1 MLVPDASPDPP
12 IIIMEDPPYF
22 HGIWRGNVGLD
33 RGSSLFTVME
43 DPPYFHLDFMVD
55 PPYFHGTRRGIW
67 DSDLC
72 YFFSHERLLGGT
84 WRRPTGWRILLIF
97 TPYLQ
102 SYRFLL
108 HLSKGSLLR
117 FQCSCLAYLHLLPLR
132 SSTDFYE

>member
-12 IIIMEDPPYF
+12 I
-22 HGIWRGNVGLD
+22 WRILLIFTASGEGMWA
-33 RGSSLFTVME
+33 SLFTVME

-84 WRRPTGWRILLIF
+84 WRRPTGRRILLIF

-108 HLSKGSLLR
+108 HHS
-117 FQCSCLAYLHLLPLR
+117 
-132 SSTDFYE
+132 E

>member
-12 IIIMEDPPYF
+12 I
-22 HGIWRGNVGLD
+22 WRILLIFTASGEGMWA
-33 RGSSLFTVME
+33 SLFTVME

-108 HLSKGSLLR
+108 QGFFIAIPVLVPR
-117 FQCSCLAYLHLLPLR
+117 PLHLLTLR
-132 SSTDFYE
+132 VIPQFL